1 MSIFD
6 RLAGNAGKIN
16 NDSIKDEV
24 GPFILDNE
32 TVLHSFKL
40 VRDLI
45 IFTDKRLILI
55 DVQGTTGRKRSYE
68 IVPYGSISRFSI
80 ETAGTFDSDSE
91 LNIFISSA
99 TQPTYSLELGRN
111 ADNVYAIART
121 LSSAIL

>member
-1 MSIFD
+1 MSLFD

-16 NDSIKDEV
+16 NDAILKDV

-32 TVLHSFKL
+32 SVLHSFKL

-55 DVQGTTGRKRSYE
+55 DVQGTTGRKRTYE
-68 IVPYGSISRFSI
+68 ILPYYSISRFAI
-80 ETAGTFDSDSE
+80 ETAGTFDTDSE
-91 LNIFISSA
+91 LKIYISSA

-111 ADNVYAIART
+111 ADHVYEIAKT